1 VKILCQ
7 LAALSAVIGVSFLFG
22 CASTP
27 DDKDAEART
36 EKVYRTGSNIPV
48 RDRDTSAVKSMS
60 GEDYERMK
68 PPMSMP
74 PRGAGGG

>member
-1 VKILCQ
+1 MKTVRQ
-7 LAALSAVIGVSFLFG
+7 LAALIAVIGVPFLFG
-22 CASTP
+22 CAATP
-27 DDKDAEART
+27 DKDAEART
-36 EKVYRTGSNIPV
+36 EKLYRTGSNIPV
-48 RDRDTSAVKSMS
+48 RDRDASAVKSMS

>member
-1 VKILCQ
+1 MIVRP
-7 LAALSAVIGVSFLFG
+7 LAVIVAVIGASFVFG
-22 CASTP
+22 CATP
-27 DDKDAEART
+27 AEQDAESRT

-48 RDRDTSAVKSMS
+48 RDRDASAVKSMS

>member
-1 VKILCQ
+1 VKTVRQ
-7 LAALSAVIGVSFLFG
+7 LAALIAVIGVPFLFG
-22 CASTP
+22 CASTA
-27 DDKDAEART
+27 DKDAEART
-36 EKVYRTGSNIPV
+36 DKVYRTGSNIPV

-60 GEDYERMK
+60 GEEYERMK

>member
-1 VKILCQ
+1 VKTVRQ
-7 LAALSAVIGVSFLFG
+7 LAALIAVIGVPVLFG
-22 CASTP
+22 CTSTP
-27 DDKDAEART
+27 EQDAEARA
-36 EKVYRTGSNIPV
+36 EKVYRTGSNIPL